1 MSDTT
6 FLFSQASGTLV
17 LFQSPKIMAG
27 GTTDACSR
35 PRMSLKSSSRLA
47 PSGECKPGSSCL
59 LPQAC
64 VSSAACQPASDSL
77 LGASVGANSHDSWLG
92 KLSGWGEARTHRARA
107 GRQGKAGGSG
117 ECRGRRSQV
126 RQNREEG
133 SKRGMEGGKEIL
145 KVIVMIANTLSIDSS
160 LKLYKILTMHNHL

>member
-1 MSDTT
+1 MGDTT

-47 PSGECKPGSSCL
+47 PSGEWNPGSSCL

-126 RQNREEG
+126 SDRTGEKEAREG
-133 SKRGMEGGKEIL
+133 WKEIL
-145 KVIVMIANTLSIDSS
+145 QVIVMIANILSIDSS
-160 LKLYKILTMHNHL
+160 LKLCKILTMHNHL